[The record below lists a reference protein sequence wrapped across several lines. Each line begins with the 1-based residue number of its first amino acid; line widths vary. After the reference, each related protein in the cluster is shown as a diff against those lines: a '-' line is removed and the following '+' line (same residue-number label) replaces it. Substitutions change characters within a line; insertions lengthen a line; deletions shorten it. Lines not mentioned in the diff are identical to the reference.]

1 MERYSKIFY
10 SVIKKNK
17 GVYFL
22 MKQSKVLIPT
32 KKEAPSDAEAL
43 SHKMM
48 IRAGYIYQVSAGVW
62 SYLPLAYRVIRKVE
76 NIIRDEM
83 DKAGAVEMLMPG
95 LLPADLWK
103 ESGRYESYGDNLF
116 KLKDR
121 RDRDFILG
129 PTHEETFTEVLR
141 DSIKSYKK
149 LPLVVYQLQDKFR
162 DEDRPRYGILRGK
175 EFEMLD
181 GYSFSADQ
189 EGLDEAYN
197 NQAKAYRNIF
207 DRIGLNYKVILA
219 DSGTMGGKNSQ
230 EFSAPAEVGEDII
243 AYTDGDYAANIEKAE
258 SKFTGVQQT
267 AAPAPIE
274 KKATPGAHTVD
285 EAAESLDLD
294 PNQVIKT
301 MLYIAKMSEDE
312 YQPVLVLMRGDDEV
326 NEAKV
331 TNALDCEELEL
342 ATEEDAEKYLNA
354 HPGSLG
360 PVGVGEEVK
369 ILADNYVKVLVNMA
383 CGANEDGY
391 HYVNANIDRDFRV
404 DQFGDFR
411 NVKEGEIAPDGQPLK
426 FTPGIEIGHIFKLGT
441 HYSSKLGAQV
451 LDSNGR
457 LTDVIMGSYGIGVTR
472 LLSAVAE
479 QNADENGLVWPDSI
493 APFDVHVIPVN
504 AKKEDQ
510 MAMADKIDQQLTEA
524 GYEVLVDDR
533 KERAGVKFADS
544 DLIGI
549 PIRVTVG
556 KKAQDGIVEIK
567 IRKTGETVEVKQE
580 ELVNT
585 VGILLKQ
592 LNEEKNK

>member
-1 MERYSKIFY
+1 MQQSKI
-10 SVIKKNK
+10 
-17 GVYFL
+17 
-22 MKQSKVLIPT
+22 LIPT

-48 IRAGYIYQVSAGVW
+48 VRAGYIYQVSAGVW
-62 SYLPLAYRVIRKVE
+62 AYLPMAYRVIRKVE
-76 NIIRDEM
+76 NIIRQEM
-83 DKAGAVEMLMPG
+83 EKAGAVEMMMPA

-121 RDRDFILG
+121 RDRDFIMG
-129 PTHEETFTEVLR
+129 PTHEETFTEVIR

-189 EGLDEAYN
+189 AGLDQAYDL
-197 NQAKAYRNIF
+197 QARAYRNIF
-207 DRIGLNYKVILA
+207 DRIGLDYKVILA

-243 AYTDGDYAANIEKAE
+243 AYTDGDYAANLEKAT

-267 AAPAPIE
+267 AEPEKLE
-274 KKATPGAHTVD
+274 KKPTPGAHSVD
-285 EAAESLDLD
+285 EAAESLGIDS
-294 PNQVIKT
+294 NQIIKT
-301 MLYIAKMSEDE
+301 MFYMAKMSEE
-312 YQPVLVLMRGDDEV
+312 ETQPVLVLMRGNDEV
-326 NEAKV
+326 NEAK
-331 TNALDCEELEL
+331 LKDELGCEELEL
-342 ATEEDAEKYLNA
+342 ADEEDAVKYLGA

-360 PVGVGEEVK
+360 PVGVGEDVK
-369 ILADNYVKVLVNMA
+369 IYADNYVKVMVNMA
-383 CGANEDGY
+383 CGANDDGH
-391 HYVNANIDRDFRV
+391 HYINANIDRDFRV

-411 NVKEGEIAPDGQPLK
+411 NVKEGEIAPDGHPIK

-441 HYSSKLGAQV
+441 HYSKKLGAQV
-451 LDSNGR
+451 LDNNGR
-457 LTDVIMGSYGIGVTR
+457 LVDVIMGSYGIGVSR

-479 QNADENGLVWPDSI
+479 QTADDNGLVWPDSI

-504 AKKEDQ
+504 AKKADQ
-510 MAMADKIDQQLTEA
+510 MEMANELTVALEKA
-524 GYEVLVDDR
+524 GYDVLVDDR

-549 PIRVTVG
+549 PIRITVG
-556 KKAQDGIVEIK
+556 KKASDGIVEVK
-567 IRKTGETVEVKQE
+567 IRKTGETVEVKTE
-580 ELVNT
+580 EVVNT
-585 VGILLKQ
+585 VAILLKQ
-592 LNEEKNK
+592 LSGQDDAEDK

>member
-1 MERYSKIFY
+1 
-10 SVIKKNK
+10 
-17 GVYFL
+17 

-294 PNQVIKT
+294 PNQVIKS

-391 HYVNANIDRDFRV
+391 HYINTNIDRDFRV

-411 NVKEGEIAPDGQPLK
+411 NVKEGEIAPDGKPLK

-479 QNADENGLVWPDSI
+479 QNADENGLVWPNSI

>member
-1 MERYSKIFY
+1 
-10 SVIKKNK
+10 
-17 GVYFL
+17 

-76 NIIRDEM
+76 NIIRNEM

-116 KLKDR
+116 KLRDR

-294 PNQVIKT
+294 PNQVIKS

-411 NVKEGEIAPDGQPLK
+411 NVKEGEIAPDGKPLK

-493 APFDVHVIPVN
+493 APFDVHVTPVN

>member
-1 MERYSKIFY
+1 
-10 SVIKKNK
+10 
-17 GVYFL
+17 

-294 PNQVIKT
+294 PNQVIKS
-301 MLYIAKMSEDE
+301 MLYIAKMSEDD

>member
-1 MERYSKIFY
+1 
-10 SVIKKNK
+10 
-17 GVYFL
+17 

-258 SKFTGVQQT
+258 SKFIGVQQT

-294 PNQVIKT
+294 PNQVIKS
-301 MLYIAKMSEDE
+301 MLYMAKMSEDE
-312 YQPVLVLMRGDDEV
+312 YQPVLVLMRGNDEV

-331 TNALDCEELEL
+331 TNAIDCEELEL

-360 PVGVGEEVK
+360 PIGVGEEVK

-411 NVKEGEIAPDGQPLK
+411 NVKEGEIAPDGKPLK

>member
-1 MERYSKIFY
+1 MQQSKI
-10 SVIKKNK
+10 
-17 GVYFL
+17 
-22 MKQSKVLIPT
+22 LIPT

-48 IRAGYIYQVSAGVW
+48 VRAGYIYQVSAGVW
-62 SYLPLAYRVIRKVE
+62 AYLSMAYRVIRKVE
-76 NIIRDEM
+76 NIIRQEM
-83 DKAGAVEMLMPG
+83 EKAGAVEMMMPA

-121 RDRDFILG
+121 RDRDFIMG
-129 PTHEETFTEVLR
+129 PTHEETFTEVIR

-189 EGLDEAYN
+189 AGLDQAYDL
-197 NQAKAYRNIF
+197 QARAYRNIF
-207 DRIGLNYKVILA
+207 DRIGLDYKVILA

-243 AYTDGDYAANIEKAE
+243 AYTDGDYAANLEKAT

-267 AAPAPIE
+267 AEPEKLE
-274 KKATPGAHTVD
+274 KKPTPGAHSVD
-285 EAAESLDLD
+285 EAAESLGIDS
-294 PNQVIKT
+294 NQIIKT
-301 MLYIAKMSEDE
+301 MFYMAKMSEE
-312 YQPVLVLMRGDDEV
+312 ETQPVLVLMRGNDEV
-326 NEAKV
+326 NEAK
-331 TNALDCEELEL
+331 LKDELGCEELEL
-342 ATEEDAEKYLNA
+342 ADEEDAVKYLGA

-360 PVGVGEEVK
+360 PVGVGEDVK
-369 ILADNYVKVLVNMA
+369 IYADNYVKVMVNMA
-383 CGANEDGY
+383 CGANDDGH
-391 HYVNANIDRDFRV
+391 HYINANIDRDFRV

-411 NVKEGEIAPDGQPLK
+411 NVKEGEIAPDGYPIK

-441 HYSSKLGAQV
+441 HYSKKLGAQV
-451 LDSNGR
+451 LDNNGR
-457 LTDVIMGSYGIGVTR
+457 LVDVIMGSYGIGVSR

-479 QNADENGLVWPDSI
+479 QTADDNGLVWPDSI

-504 AKKEDQ
+504 AKKADQ
-510 MAMADKIDQQLTEA
+510 MEMANELTVALEKA
-524 GYEVLVDDR
+524 GYDVLVDDR

-549 PIRVTVG
+549 PIRITVG
-556 KKAQDGIVEIK
+556 KKASDGIVEVK
-567 IRKTGETVEVKQE
+567 IRKTGETVEVKTE
-580 ELVNT
+580 EVVNT
-585 VGILLKQ
+585 VAILLKQ
-592 LNEEKNK
+592 LSGQDDAEAK

>member
-1 MERYSKIFY
+1 MRQSKI
-10 SVIKKNK
+10 
-17 GVYFL
+17 
-22 MKQSKVLIPT
+22 LITT

-48 IRAGYIYQVSAGVW
+48 VRAGYIYQVSAGVW

-83 DKAGAVEMLMPG
+83 DKADAVEMMMPA

-129 PTHEETFTEVLR
+129 PTHEETFTEVIR

-189 EGLDEAYN
+189 AGLDEAYEK
-197 NQAKAYRNIF
+197 QAQAYRNIF
-207 DRIGLNYKVILA
+207 DRVGLNYKVILA

-230 EFSAPAEVGEDII
+230 EFSAPAKVGEDII
-243 AYTDGDYAANIEKAE
+243 AYTDGDYAANLEKAT
-258 SKFTGVQQT
+258 SKFNGVQQT
-267 AAPAPIE
+267 DAPAE
-274 KKATPGAHTVD
+274 LTKKATPGAHSVD
-285 EAAESLDLD
+285 EASESLGIDADQIL
-294 PNQVIKT
+294 KA
-301 MLYIAKMSEDE
+301 MLFMAKMGEDD
-312 YQPVLVLMRGDDEV
+312 YQPVMVLMRGNDEV

-331 TNALDCEELEL
+331 TDALDCEELTL
-342 ATEEDAEKYLNA
+342 AMEEQAVKYLGA

-360 PVGVGEEVK
+360 PVGVGEDVK

-383 CGANEDGY
+383 CGANDDGH
-391 HYVNANIDRDFRV
+391 HYINANIDRDFRV
-404 DQFGDFR
+404 DEFGDFR
-411 NVKEGEIAPDGQPLK
+411 NVKEGEIAPDGHPIK

-441 HYSSKLGAQV
+441 HYSDKFGAQV
-451 LDSNGR
+451 LNENGR
-457 LTDVIMGSYGIGVTR
+457 LVDVIMGCYGIGVTR

-504 AKKEDQ
+504 AKKDDQ
-510 MAMADKIDQQLTEA
+510 MAMANAIDEQLTAA

-549 PIRVTVG
+549 PIRITIG
-556 KKAQDGIVEIK
+556 KKAADGIVEVK
-567 IRKTGETVEVKQE
+567 IRKTGETIEVKQE
-580 ELVNT
+580 EVANT

-592 LNEEKNK
+592 LNSED

>member
-1 MERYSKIFY
+1 
-10 SVIKKNK
+10 
-17 GVYFL
+17 

-267 AAPAPIE
+267 AVPAPIE

-294 PNQVIKT
+294 PNQVIKS

-312 YQPVLVLMRGDDEV
+312 YQPVLVLMRGNDEV
-326 NEAKV
+326 NDAKV

-457 LTDVIMGSYGIGVTR
+457 LTGVIMGSYGIGVTR

>member
-1 MERYSKIFY
+1 MRQSKI
-10 SVIKKNK
+10 
-17 GVYFL
+17 
-22 MKQSKVLIPT
+22 LIPT

-48 IRAGYIYQVSAGVW
+48 VRAGYIYQVSAGVW

-83 DKAGAVEMLMPG
+83 DKADAVEMMMPA

-129 PTHEETFTEVLR
+129 PTHEETFTEVIR

-189 EGLDEAYN
+189 AGLDEAYEK
-197 NQAKAYRNIF
+197 QAQAYRNIF
-207 DRIGLNYKVILA
+207 DRVGLNYKVILA

-230 EFSAPAEVGEDII
+230 EFSAPAKVGEDII
-243 AYTDGDYAANIEKAE
+243 AYTDGDYAANLEKAT

-267 AAPAPIE
+267 DAPAE
-274 KKATPGAHTVD
+274 LTKKATPGAHSVD
-285 EAAESLDLD
+285 EAAESLGIDADQIL
-294 PNQVIKT
+294 KA
-301 MLYIAKMSEDE
+301 MLFMAKMGEDD
-312 YQPVLVLMRGDDEV
+312 YQPVMVLMRGNDEV

-331 TNALDCEELEL
+331 TDALDCEELTL
-342 ATEEDAEKYLNA
+342 ATEEQAVKYLGA

-360 PVGVGEEVK
+360 PVGVGEDVK

-383 CGANEDGY
+383 CGANDDGH
-391 HYVNANIDRDFRV
+391 HYINANIDRDFRV
-404 DQFGDFR
+404 DEFGDFR
-411 NVKEGEIAPDGQPLK
+411 NVKEGEIAPDGHPIK

-441 HYSSKLGAQV
+441 HYSDKFGAQV
-451 LDSNGR
+451 LNENGR
-457 LTDVIMGSYGIGVTR
+457 LVDVIMGCYGIGVTR

-504 AKKEDQ
+504 AKKDDQ
-510 MAMADKIDQQLTEA
+510 MAMANAIDEQLTAA

-549 PIRVTVG
+549 PIRITIG
-556 KKAQDGIVEIK
+556 KKAADGIVEVK
-567 IRKTGETVEVKQE
+567 IRKTGETIEVKQE
-580 ELVNT
+580 EVANT

-592 LNEEKNK
+592 LNSED

>member
-1 MERYSKIFY
+1 MQQSKI
-10 SVIKKNK
+10 
-17 GVYFL
+17 
-22 MKQSKVLIPT
+22 LIPT

-48 IRAGYIYQVSAGVW
+48 VRAGYIYQVSAGVW
-62 SYLPLAYRVIRKVE
+62 AYLPMAYRVIRKVE
-76 NIIRDEM
+76 NIIRQEM
-83 DKAGAVEMLMPG
+83 EKAGAVEMMMPA

-103 ESGRYESYGDNLF
+103 ESGRYESYGNNLF

-121 RDRDFILG
+121 RDRDFIMG
-129 PTHEETFTEVLR
+129 PTHEETFTEVIR

-189 EGLDEAYN
+189 AGLDQAYDL
-197 NQAKAYRNIF
+197 QARAYRNIF
-207 DRIGLNYKVILA
+207 DRIGLDYKVILA

-243 AYTDGDYAANIEKAE
+243 AYTDGDYAANLEKAT

-267 AAPAPIE
+267 AEPEKLE
-274 KKATPGAHTVD
+274 KKPTPGAHSVD
-285 EAAESLDLD
+285 EAAESLGIDS
-294 PNQVIKT
+294 NQIIKT
-301 MLYIAKMSEDE
+301 MFYMAKMSEE
-312 YQPVLVLMRGDDEV
+312 ETQPVLVLMRGNDEV
-326 NEAKV
+326 NEAK
-331 TNALDCEELEL
+331 LKDELGCEELEL
-342 ATEEDAEKYLNA
+342 ADEEDAVKYLGA

-360 PVGVGEEVK
+360 PVGVGEDVK
-369 ILADNYVKVLVNMA
+369 IYADNYVKVMVNMA
-383 CGANEDGY
+383 CGANDDGH
-391 HYVNANIDRDFRV
+391 HYINANIDRDFRV

-411 NVKEGEIAPDGQPLK
+411 NVKEGEIAPDGHPIK

-441 HYSSKLGAQV
+441 HYSKKLGAQV
-451 LDSNGR
+451 LDNNGR
-457 LTDVIMGSYGIGVTR
+457 LVDVIMGSYGIGVSR

-479 QNADENGLVWPDSI
+479 QTADDNGLVWPDSI

-504 AKKEDQ
+504 AKKADQ
-510 MAMADKIDQQLTEA
+510 MEMANELTVALEKA
-524 GYEVLVDDR
+524 GYDVLVDDR

-549 PIRVTVG
+549 PIRITVG
-556 KKAQDGIVEIK
+556 KKASDGIVEVK
-567 IRKTGETVEVKQE
+567 IRKTGETVEVKTE
-580 ELVNT
+580 EVVNT
-585 VGILLKQ
+585 VAILLKQ
-592 LNEEKNK
+592 LSGQDDAEVK

>member
-1 MERYSKIFY
+1 MQQSKI
-10 SVIKKNK
+10 
-17 GVYFL
+17 
-22 MKQSKVLIPT
+22 LIPT

-48 IRAGYIYQVSAGVW
+48 VRAGYIYQVSAGVW
-62 SYLPLAYRVIRKVE
+62 AYLPMAYRVIRKVE
-76 NIIRDEM
+76 NIIRQEM
-83 DKAGAVEMLMPG
+83 EKAGAVEMMMPA

-116 KLKDR
+116 KLKGR
-121 RDRDFILG
+121 RDRDFIMG
-129 PTHEETFTEVLR
+129 PTHEETFTEVIR

-189 EGLDEAYN
+189 AGLDQAYDL
-197 NQAKAYRNIF
+197 QARAYRNIF
-207 DRIGLNYKVILA
+207 DRIGLDYKVILA

-243 AYTDGDYAANIEKAE
+243 AYTDGDYAANLEKAT

-267 AAPAPIE
+267 AEPEKLE
-274 KKATPGAHTVD
+274 KKPTPGAHSVD
-285 EAAESLDLD
+285 EAAESLGIDS
-294 PNQVIKT
+294 NQIIKT
-301 MLYIAKMSEDE
+301 MFYMAKMSEE
-312 YQPVLVLMRGDDEV
+312 ETQPVLVLMRGNDEV
-326 NEAKV
+326 NEAK
-331 TNALDCEELEL
+331 LKDELGCEELEL
-342 ATEEDAEKYLNA
+342 ADEEDAVKYLGA

-360 PVGVGEEVK
+360 PVGVGEDVK
-369 ILADNYVKVLVNMA
+369 IYADNYVKVMVNMA
-383 CGANEDGY
+383 CGANDDGH
-391 HYVNANIDRDFRV
+391 HYINANIDRDFRV

-411 NVKEGEIAPDGQPLK
+411 NVKEGEIAPDGHPIK

-441 HYSSKLGAQV
+441 HYSKKLGAQV
-451 LDSNGR
+451 LDNNGR
-457 LTDVIMGSYGIGVTR
+457 LVDVIMGSYGIGVSR

-479 QNADENGLVWPDSI
+479 QTADDNGLVWPDSI

-504 AKKEDQ
+504 AKKADQ
-510 MAMADKIDQQLTEA
+510 MEMANELTVALEKA
-524 GYEVLVDDR
+524 GYDVLVDDR

-549 PIRVTVG
+549 PIRITVG
-556 KKAQDGIVEIK
+556 KKASDGIVEVK
-567 IRKTGETVEVKQE
+567 IRKTGETVEVKTE
-580 ELVNT
+580 EVVNT
-585 VGILLKQ
+585 VAILLKQ
-592 LNEEKNK
+592 LSGQDNAEAK

>member
-1 MERYSKIFY
+1 MRQSKI
-10 SVIKKNK
+10 
-17 GVYFL
+17 
-22 MKQSKVLIPT
+22 LIPT

-48 IRAGYIYQVSAGVW
+48 VRAGYIYQVSAGVW

-83 DKAGAVEMLMPG
+83 DKADAVEMMMPA

-129 PTHEETFTEVLR
+129 PTHEETFTEVIR

-189 EGLDEAYN
+189 AGLDEAYEK
-197 NQAKAYRNIF
+197 QAQAYRNIF
-207 DRIGLNYKVILA
+207 DRVGLNYKVILA

-230 EFSAPAEVGEDII
+230 EFSAPAKVGEDII
-243 AYTDGDYAANIEKAE
+243 AYTDGDYAANLEKAT

-267 AAPAPIE
+267 DAPAE
-274 KKATPGAHTVD
+274 LTKKATPGAHSVD
-285 EAAESLDLD
+285 EAAESLGIDA
-294 PNQVIKT
+294 NQILKA
-301 MLYIAKMSEDE
+301 MLFIAKMGEDD
-312 YQPVLVLMRGDDEV
+312 YQPVMVLMRGNDEV

-331 TNALDCEELEL
+331 TDALDCEELTL
-342 ATEEDAEKYLNA
+342 ATEEQAVKYLGA

-360 PVGVGEEVK
+360 PVGVGEDVK

-383 CGANEDGY
+383 CGANDDGH
-391 HYVNANIDRDFRV
+391 HYINANIDRDFRV
-404 DQFGDFR
+404 DEFGDFR
-411 NVKEGEIAPDGQPLK
+411 NVKEGEIAPDGHPIK

-441 HYSSKLGAQV
+441 HYSDKFGAQV
-451 LDSNGR
+451 LNENGR
-457 LTDVIMGSYGIGVTR
+457 LVDVIMGCYGIGVTR

-504 AKKEDQ
+504 AKKNDQ
-510 MAMADKIDQQLTEA
+510 MAMANAIDEQLTAA

-549 PIRVTVG
+549 PIRITIG
-556 KKAQDGIVEIK
+556 KKAADGIVEVK
-567 IRKTGETVEVKQE
+567 IRKTGETIEVKQE
-580 ELVNT
+580 EVANT

-592 LNEEKNK
+592 LSSED

>member
-1 MERYSKIFY
+1 
-10 SVIKKNK
+10 
-17 GVYFL
+17 

-294 PNQVIKT
+294 PNQVIKS

-312 YQPVLVLMRGDDEV
+312 YQPVLVLMRGNDEV
-326 NEAKV
+326 NDAKV

-369 ILADNYVKVLVNMA
+369 ILADNYVKILVNMA

-391 HYVNANIDRDFRV
+391 HYVNANIDRNFRV

>member
-1 MERYSKIFY
+1 MQQSKI
-10 SVIKKNK
+10 
-17 GVYFL
+17 
-22 MKQSKVLIPT
+22 LIPT

-48 IRAGYIYQVSAGVW
+48 VRAGYIYQVSAGVW
-62 SYLPLAYRVIRKVE
+62 AYLPMAYRVIRKVE
-76 NIIRDEM
+76 NIIRQEM
-83 DKAGAVEMLMPG
+83 EKAGAVEMMMPA
-95 LLPADLWK
+95 LLPANLWK

-121 RDRDFILG
+121 RDRDFIMG
-129 PTHEETFTEVLR
+129 PTHEETFTEVIR

-189 EGLDEAYN
+189 AGLDQAYDL
-197 NQAKAYRNIF
+197 QARAYRNIF
-207 DRIGLNYKVILA
+207 DRIGLDYKVILA

-243 AYTDGDYAANIEKAE
+243 AYTDGDYAANLEKAT

-267 AAPAPIE
+267 AEPEKLE
-274 KKATPGAHTVD
+274 KKPTPGAHSVD
-285 EAAESLDLD
+285 EAAESLGIDS
-294 PNQVIKT
+294 NQIIKT
-301 MLYIAKMSEDE
+301 MFYMAKMSEE
-312 YQPVLVLMRGDDEV
+312 ETQPVLVLMRGNDEV
-326 NEAKV
+326 NEAK
-331 TNALDCEELEL
+331 LKDELGCEELEL
-342 ATEEDAEKYLNA
+342 ADEEDAVKYLGA

-360 PVGVGEEVK
+360 PVGVGEDVK
-369 ILADNYVKVLVNMA
+369 IYADNYVKVMVNMA
-383 CGANEDGY
+383 CGANDDGH
-391 HYVNANIDRDFRV
+391 HYINANIDRDFRV

-411 NVKEGEIAPDGQPLK
+411 NVKEGEIAPDGHPIK

-441 HYSSKLGAQV
+441 HYSKKLGAQV
-451 LDSNGR
+451 LDNNGR
-457 LTDVIMGSYGIGVTR
+457 LVDVIMGSYGIGVSR

-479 QNADENGLVWPDSI
+479 QTADDNGLVWPDSI

-504 AKKEDQ
+504 AKKADQ
-510 MAMADKIDQQLTEA
+510 MEMANELTVALEKA
-524 GYEVLVDDR
+524 GYDVLVDDR

-549 PIRVTVG
+549 PIRITVG
-556 KKAQDGIVEIK
+556 KKASDGIVEVK
-567 IRKTGETVEVKQE
+567 IRKTGETVEVKTE
-580 ELVNT
+580 EVVNT
-585 VGILLKQ
+585 VAILLKQ
-592 LNEEKNK
+592 LSGQDDAEAK

>member
-1 MERYSKIFY
+1 
-10 SVIKKNK
+10 
-17 GVYFL
+17 

-294 PNQVIKT
+294 PNQVIKS

-312 YQPVLVLMRGDDEV
+312 YQPVLVLMRGNDEV
-326 NEAKV
+326 NDAKV

-472 LLSAVAE
+472 LLSAIAE

>member
-1 MERYSKIFY
+1 
-10 SVIKKNK
+10 
-17 GVYFL
+17 

-32 KKEAPSDAEAL
+32 KKEAPRDAEAL

-294 PNQVIKT
+294 PNQVIKS

-312 YQPVLVLMRGDDEV
+312 YQPVLVLMRGNDEV
-326 NEAKV
+326 NDAKV

>member
-1 MERYSKIFY
+1 
-10 SVIKKNK
+10 
-17 GVYFL
+17 

-267 AAPAPIE
+267 AVPAPIE

-294 PNQVIKT
+294 PNQVIKS

-331 TNALDCEELEL
+331 INALDCEELEL

-585 VGILLKQ
+585 VVILLKQ

>member
-1 MERYSKIFY
+1 MRQSKI
-10 SVIKKNK
+10 
-17 GVYFL
+17 
-22 MKQSKVLIPT
+22 LIPT

-62 SYLPLAYRVIRKVE
+62 SYPPLAYRVIQKVE

-83 DKAGAVEMLMPG
+83 DKADAVEMMMPA

-129 PTHEETFTEVLR
+129 PTHEETFTEVIR

-189 EGLDEAYN
+189 AGLDEAYEK
-197 NQAKAYRNIF
+197 QAQAYRNIF
-207 DRIGLNYKVILA
+207 DRVGLNYKVILA

-230 EFSAPAEVGEDII
+230 EFSAPAKVGEDII
-243 AYTDGDYAANIEKAE
+243 AYTDGDYAANLEKAT

-267 AAPAPIE
+267 AEPAE
-274 KKATPGAHTVD
+274 LAKKATPGAHSVD
-285 EAAESLDLD
+285 EAAESLGIDADQIL
-294 PNQVIKT
+294 KA
-301 MLYIAKMSEDE
+301 MFFMAKIGEDD
-312 YQPVLVLMRGDDEV
+312 YQPVMVLMRGNDEV

-331 TNALDCEELEL
+331 TDALGCEELTL
-342 ATEEDAEKYLNA
+342 ATEEQAVKYLGA

-360 PVGVGEEVK
+360 PVGVGEDVK

-383 CGANEDGY
+383 CGANDDGH
-391 HYVNANIDRDFRV
+391 HYINANIDRDFRV
-404 DQFGDFR
+404 DEFGDFR
-411 NVKEGEIAPDGQPLK
+411 NVKEGEIAPDGHPIK

-441 HYSSKLGAQV
+441 HYSDKFGAQV
-451 LDSNGR
+451 LNENGR
-457 LTDVIMGSYGIGVTR
+457 LVDVIMGCYGIGVTR

-504 AKKEDQ
+504 AKKDDQ
-510 MAMADKIDQQLTEA
+510 MAMANAIDEQLTAA

-549 PIRVTVG
+549 PIRITIG
-556 KKAQDGIVEIK
+556 KKAADGIVEVK
-567 IRKTGETVEVKQE
+567 IRKTGETIEVKQE
-580 ELVNT
+580 EVANT

-592 LNEEKNK
+592 LNSED

>member
-1 MERYSKIFY
+1 
-10 SVIKKNK
+10 
-17 GVYFL
+17 

-294 PNQVIKT
+294 PNQVIKS

-312 YQPVLVLMRGDDEV
+312 YQPVLVLMRGNDEV
-326 NEAKV
+326 NDAKV

-504 AKKEDQ
+504 AKKKDQ

-592 LNEEKNK
+592 LNEEKTNNLN

>member
-1 MERYSKIFY
+1 MRQSKI
-10 SVIKKNK
+10 
-17 GVYFL
+17 
-22 MKQSKVLIPT
+22 LIPT

-48 IRAGYIYQVSAGVW
+48 VRAGYIYQVSAGVW

-83 DKAGAVEMLMPG
+83 DKADAVEMMMPA

-129 PTHEETFTEVLR
+129 PTHEETFTEVIR

-189 EGLDEAYN
+189 AGLDEAYEK
-197 NQAKAYRNIF
+197 QAQAYRTIF
-207 DRIGLNYKVILA
+207 DRVGLNYKVILA

-230 EFSAPAEVGEDII
+230 EFSAPAKVGEDII
-243 AYTDGDYAANIEKAE
+243 AYTDGDYAANLEKAT

-267 AAPAPIE
+267 DAPAE
-274 KKATPGAHTVD
+274 LTKKATPGAHSVD
-285 EAAESLDLD
+285 EASESLGIDADQIL
-294 PNQVIKT
+294 KA
-301 MLYIAKMSEDE
+301 MLFMAKMGEDD
-312 YQPVLVLMRGDDEV
+312 YQPVMVLMRGNDEV

-331 TNALDCEELEL
+331 TDALDCEELTL
-342 ATEEDAEKYLNA
+342 ATEEQAVKYLGA

-360 PVGVGEEVK
+360 PVGVGEDVK

-383 CGANEDGY
+383 CGANDDGH
-391 HYVNANIDRDFRV
+391 HYINANIDRDFRV
-404 DQFGDFR
+404 DEFGDFR
-411 NVKEGEIAPDGQPLK
+411 NVKEGEIAPDGHPIK

-441 HYSSKLGAQV
+441 HYSDKFGAQV
-451 LDSNGR
+451 LNENGR
-457 LTDVIMGSYGIGVTR
+457 LVDVIMGCYGIGVTR

-504 AKKEDQ
+504 AKKDDQ
-510 MAMADKIDQQLTEA
+510 MAMANAIDEQLTAA

-549 PIRVTVG
+549 PIRITIG
-556 KKAQDGIVEIK
+556 KKAADGIVEVK
-567 IRKTGETVEVKQE
+567 IRKTGETIEVKQE
-580 ELVNT
+580 EVANT

-592 LNEEKNK
+592 LNSED

>member
-1 MERYSKIFY
+1 MQQSKI
-10 SVIKKNK
+10 
-17 GVYFL
+17 
-22 MKQSKVLIPT
+22 LIPT

-48 IRAGYIYQVSAGVW
+48 VRAGYIYQVSAGVW
-62 SYLPLAYRVIRKVE
+62 AYLPMAYRVIRKVE
-76 NIIRDEM
+76 NIIRQEM
-83 DKAGAVEMLMPG
+83 EKAGAVEMMMPA

-121 RDRDFILG
+121 RDRDFIMG
-129 PTHEETFTEVLR
+129 PTHEETFTEVIR

-189 EGLDEAYN
+189 AGLDQAYDL
-197 NQAKAYRNIF
+197 QTRAYRNIF
-207 DRIGLNYKVILA
+207 DRIGLDYKVILA

-243 AYTDGDYAANIEKAE
+243 AYTDGDYAANLEKAT

-267 AAPAPIE
+267 AEPEKLE
-274 KKATPGAHTVD
+274 KKPTPGAHSVD
-285 EAAESLDLD
+285 EAAESLGIDS
-294 PNQVIKT
+294 NQIIKT
-301 MLYIAKMSEDE
+301 MFYMAKMSEE
-312 YQPVLVLMRGDDEV
+312 ETQPVLVLMRGNDEV
-326 NEAKV
+326 NEAK
-331 TNALDCEELEL
+331 LKDELGCEELEL
-342 ATEEDAEKYLNA
+342 ADEEDAVKYLGA

-360 PVGVGEEVK
+360 PVGVGEDVK
-369 ILADNYVKVLVNMA
+369 IYADNYVKVMVNMA
-383 CGANEDGY
+383 CGANDDGH
-391 HYVNANIDRDFRV
+391 HYINANIDRDFRV

-411 NVKEGEIAPDGQPLK
+411 NVKEGEIAPDGHPIK

-441 HYSSKLGAQV
+441 HYSKKLGAQV
-451 LDSNGR
+451 LDNNGR
-457 LTDVIMGSYGIGVTR
+457 LVDVIMGSYGIGVSR

-479 QNADENGLVWPDSI
+479 QTADDNGLVWPDSI

-504 AKKEDQ
+504 AKKADQ
-510 MAMADKIDQQLTEA
+510 MEMANELTVALEKA
-524 GYEVLVDDR
+524 GYDVLVDDR

-549 PIRVTVG
+549 PIRITVG
-556 KKAQDGIVEIK
+556 KKASDGIVEVK
-567 IRKTGETVEVKQE
+567 IRKTGETVEVKTE
-580 ELVNT
+580 EVVNT
-585 VGILLKQ
+585 VAILLKQ
-592 LNEEKNK
+592 LSGQDNAEAK

>member
-1 MERYSKIFY
+1 
-10 SVIKKNK
+10 
-17 GVYFL
+17 

-258 SKFTGVQQT
+258 SKFVGVQQT

-294 PNQVIKT
+294 PNQVIKS

-331 TNALDCEELEL
+331 TNAIDCEELEL

-391 HYVNANIDRDFRV
+391 HYINANIDRDFRV

-411 NVKEGEIAPDGQPLK
+411 NVKEGEIAPDGKPLK

-441 HYSSKLGAQV
+441 HYSNKLGAQV

-493 APFDVHVIPVN
+493 APFDVHVIPIN

-567 IRKTGETVEVKQE
+567 IRKTGETVEVKQG

>member
-1 MERYSKIFY
+1 MRQSKI
-10 SVIKKNK
+10 
-17 GVYFL
+17 
-22 MKQSKVLIPT
+22 LIPT

-48 IRAGYIYQVSAGVW
+48 VRAGYIYQVSAGVW

-83 DKAGAVEMLMPG
+83 DKADAVEMMMPA

-129 PTHEETFTEVLR
+129 PTHEETFTEVIR

-189 EGLDEAYN
+189 AGLDEAYEK
-197 NQAKAYRNIF
+197 QAQAYRNIF
-207 DRIGLNYKVILA
+207 DRVGLNYKVILA

-230 EFSAPAEVGEDII
+230 EFSAPAKVGEDII
-243 AYTDGDYAANIEKAE
+243 AYTDGDYAANLEKAT

-267 AAPAPIE
+267 DAPAE
-274 KKATPGAHTVD
+274 LTKKATPGAHSVD
-285 EAAESLDLD
+285 EASESLGIDADQIL
-294 PNQVIKT
+294 KA
-301 MLYIAKMSEDE
+301 MLFMAKMGEDDC
-312 YQPVLVLMRGDDEV
+312 QPVMVLMRGNDEV

-331 TNALDCEELEL
+331 TDALDCEELTL
-342 ATEEDAEKYLNA
+342 ATEEQAVKYLGA

-360 PVGVGEEVK
+360 PVGVGEDVK

-383 CGANEDGY
+383 CGANDDGH
-391 HYVNANIDRDFRV
+391 HYINANIDRDFRV
-404 DQFGDFR
+404 DEFGDFR
-411 NVKEGEIAPDGQPLK
+411 NVKEGEIAPDGHPIK

-441 HYSSKLGAQV
+441 HYSDKFGAQV
-451 LDSNGR
+451 LNENGR
-457 LTDVIMGSYGIGVTR
+457 LVDVIMGCYGIGVTR

-504 AKKEDQ
+504 AKKDDQ
-510 MAMADKIDQQLTEA
+510 MAMANAIDEQLTAA

-549 PIRVTVG
+549 PIRITIG
-556 KKAQDGIVEIK
+556 KKAADGIVEVK
-567 IRKTGETVEVKQE
+567 IRKTGETIEVKQE
-580 ELVNT
+580 EVANT

-592 LNEEKNK
+592 LNSED

>member
-1 MERYSKIFY
+1 MQQSKI
-10 SVIKKNK
+10 
-17 GVYFL
+17 
-22 MKQSKVLIPT
+22 LIPT

-48 IRAGYIYQVSAGVW
+48 VRAGYIYQVSAGVW
-62 SYLPLAYRVIRKVE
+62 AYLPMAYRVIRKVE
-76 NIIRDEM
+76 NIIRQEM
-83 DKAGAVEMLMPG
+83 EKAGAVEMMMPA

-121 RDRDFILG
+121 RDRDFIMG
-129 PTHEETFTEVLR
+129 PTHEETFTEVIR

-189 EGLDEAYN
+189 AGLDQAYDL
-197 NQAKAYRNIF
+197 QARAYRNIF
-207 DRIGLNYKVILA
+207 DRIGLDYKVILA

-243 AYTDGDYAANIEKAE
+243 AYTDGDYAANLEKAT

-267 AAPAPIE
+267 AEPEKLE
-274 KKATPGAHTVD
+274 KKPTPGAHSVD
-285 EAAESLDLD
+285 EAAESLGIDS
-294 PNQVIKT
+294 NQIIKT
-301 MLYIAKMSEDE
+301 MFYMAKMSEE
-312 YQPVLVLMRGDDEV
+312 ETQPVLVLMRGNDEV
-326 NEAKV
+326 NEAK
-331 TNALDCEELEL
+331 LKDELGCEELEL
-342 ATEEDAEKYLNA
+342 ADEEDAVKYLGA
-354 HPGSLG
+354 HLGSLG
-360 PVGVGEEVK
+360 PVGVGEDVK
-369 ILADNYVKVLVNMA
+369 IYADNYVKVMVNMA
-383 CGANEDGY
+383 CGANDDGH
-391 HYVNANIDRDFRV
+391 HYINANIDRDFRV

-411 NVKEGEIAPDGQPLK
+411 NVKEGEIAPDGYPIK

-441 HYSSKLGAQV
+441 HYSKKLGAQV
-451 LDSNGR
+451 LDNNGR
-457 LTDVIMGSYGIGVTR
+457 LVDVIMGSYGIGVSR

-479 QNADENGLVWPDSI
+479 QTADDNGLVWPDSI

-504 AKKEDQ
+504 AKKADQ
-510 MAMADKIDQQLTEA
+510 MEMANELTVALEKA
-524 GYEVLVDDR
+524 GYDVLVDDR

-549 PIRVTVG
+549 PIRITVG
-556 KKAQDGIVEIK
+556 KKASDGIVEVK
-567 IRKTGETVEVKQE
+567 IRKTGETVEVKTE
-580 ELVNT
+580 EVVNT
-585 VGILLKQ
+585 VAILLKQ
-592 LNEEKNK
+592 LSGQDDAEAK

>member
-1 MERYSKIFY
+1 
-10 SVIKKNK
+10 
-17 GVYFL
+17 

-258 SKFTGVQQT
+258 SKFTGVQET

-294 PNQVIKT
+294 PNQVIKS

-312 YQPVLVLMRGDDEV
+312 YQPVLVLMRGNDEV
-326 NEAKV
+326 NDAKV

>member
-1 MERYSKIFY
+1 
-10 SVIKKNK
+10 
-17 GVYFL
+17 

-197 NQAKAYRNIF
+197 NLAKAYRNIF

-294 PNQVIKT
+294 PNQVIKS

-391 HYVNANIDRDFRV
+391 HYINANIDRDFRV

-411 NVKEGEIAPDGQPLK
+411 NVKEGEIAPDGKPLK

-479 QNADENGLVWPDSI
+479 QNADENGRVWPNSI

>member
-1 MERYSKIFY
+1 
-10 SVIKKNK
+10 
-17 GVYFL
+17 

-294 PNQVIKT
+294 PNQVIKS

-391 HYVNANIDRDFRV
+391 HYINANIDHDFRV

-411 NVKEGEIAPDGQPLK
+411 NVKEGEIAPDGKPLK

-479 QNADENGLVWPDSI
+479 QNADENGLVWPNSI

>member
-1 MERYSKIFY
+1 MQQSKI
-10 SVIKKNK
+10 
-17 GVYFL
+17 
-22 MKQSKVLIPT
+22 LIPT

-48 IRAGYIYQVSAGVW
+48 VRAGYIYQVSAGVW
-62 SYLPLAYRVIRKVE
+62 AYLPMAYRVIRKVE
-76 NIIRDEM
+76 NIIREEM
-83 DKAGAVEMLMPG
+83 EKAGAVEMMMPA

-121 RDRDFILG
+121 RDRDFIMG
-129 PTHEETFTEVLR
+129 PTHEETFTEVIR

-189 EGLDEAYN
+189 AGLDQAYDL
-197 NQAKAYRNIF
+197 QARAYRNIF
-207 DRIGLNYKVILA
+207 DRIGLDYKVILA

-243 AYTDGDYAANIEKAE
+243 AYTDGNYAANLEKAT

-267 AAPAPIE
+267 AEPEKLE
-274 KKATPGAHTVD
+274 KKPTPGAHSVD
-285 EAAESLDLD
+285 EAAESLGIDST
-294 PNQVIKT
+294 QIIKA
-301 MLYIAKMSEDE
+301 MFYMAKMSEE
-312 YQPVLVLMRGDDEV
+312 ETQPVLVLMRGNDEV
-326 NEAKV
+326 NEAK
-331 TNALDCEELEL
+331 LKDELGCEELEL
-342 ATEEDAEKYLNA
+342 ADEEDAVKYLGA

-360 PVGVGEEVK
+360 PVGVGEDVK
-369 ILADNYVKVLVNMA
+369 IYADNYVKVMVNMA
-383 CGANEDGY
+383 CGANDDGH
-391 HYVNANIDRDFRV
+391 HYINANIDRDFRV

-411 NVKEGEIAPDGQPLK
+411 NVKEGEIAPDGHPIK

-441 HYSSKLGAQV
+441 HYSKKLGAQV
-451 LDSNGR
+451 LDNNGR
-457 LTDVIMGSYGIGVTR
+457 LVDVIMGSYGIGVSR

-479 QNADENGLVWPDSI
+479 QTADDNGLVWPDSI

-504 AKKEDQ
+504 AKKADQ
-510 MAMADKIDQQLTEA
+510 MEMANELTVALEKA
-524 GYEVLVDDR
+524 GYDVLVDDR

-549 PIRVTVG
+549 PIRITVG
-556 KKAQDGIVEIK
+556 KKASDGIVEIK
-567 IRKTGETVEVKQE
+567 IRKTGETVEVKTE
-580 ELVNT
+580 EVVNT
-585 VGILLKQ
+585 VAILLKQ
-592 LNEEKNK
+592 LSGQDATEAK